1 MIFFKFK
8 TNGFLRIFVGLFF
21 NLSLIALVSS
31 TQHFGKIEESG
42 NILTIRIIRS
52 YASTIFLQCP
62 LTSQLTNENI
72 RIDQIR
78 WLNEINDFKK
88 PDQSVYVTSLNLLL
102 ASQINLQLNDALTYV
117 SCGMFNFKK
126 LKIESK

>member
-1 MIFFKFK
+1 MIFFELKI
-8 TNGFLRIFVGLFF
+8 TGFIRLIVGVFFSFCLFA
-21 NLSLIALVSS
+21 SVSS
-31 TQHFGKIEESG
+31 TQKFGKIEESG
-42 NILTIRIIRS
+42 NMLTIRIIRS

-62 LTSQLTNENI
+62 LASQLTNEYI

-88 PDQSVYVTSLNLLL
+88 PDQSVYVTSQNLLL

-117 SCGMFNFKK
+117 SCGMSNFFFK
-126 LKIESK
+126 LK